1 MEPVFEISL
10 NIKTLRG
17 LETYS
22 CFSLG
27 NDEQFAVTLYNSL
40 EEDEEILPD
49 SVITIDLVKRE
60 NGLLFPLGLRHC
72 NYEQLAEIVKTITK
86 GIFKRLNLQV

>member
-1 MEPVFEISL
+1 M
-10 NIKTLRG
+10 KTLRG
-17 LETYS
+17 LETYG

-27 NDEQFAVTLYNSL
+27 NDEQFAAALYGSL
-40 EEDEEILPD
+40 EGDEEILPD

-72 NYEQLAEIVKTITK
+72 NYEQLAENVKIITK